1 MKRFDAGPQEGCD
14 PVPAGCAPP
23 EAPRLR
29 IALIAGSRHPIRE
42 PFAGGLETLVFD
54 LSASLRAR
62 GHHVSLFA
70 AEGSVDGDPRY
81 VFPAGGWEASHL
93 ATGDP
98 SMPERAFLSEHH
110 AHLQLMLALAGPL
123 GRRFDVVHNHSLHHL
138 PVAMAP
144 TLSVPMVTT
153 LHTPPTPWL
162 ESAIQISDGCGTSF
176 AAVSAHTAGQWAGV
190 LSSRPVVVPN
200 GVDLRRWP
208 RGPGGRGLL
217 WSGRL
222 VAEKAPHLAIEAA
235 RRAGVPLQIAGP
247 VSDPAYVEREI
258 RPHLGRGVTY
268 LGHLDQAA
276 LARAVGAASAVLVTP
291 MWDEPFGLVVAE
303 ALACGTPVVGF
314 SRGGVPEVLSD
325 TRLGRLVGPG
335 DVAAMADAIPT
346 AVRLDRAQ
354 IRRHAVQHLSH
365 ERMVDRYDS
374 IYRELAGPTTHDA
387 EPVSRWAS
395 PISANADS
403 QPSMANQPH
412 RR

>member
-1 MKRFDAGPQEGCD
+1 MKWLDADLERGCD
-14 PVPAGCAPP
+14 PIPTGCAPP
-23 EAPRLR
+23 ESPRLR

-42 PFAGGLETLVFD
+42 PFAGGLETLVHD

-62 GHHVSLFA
+62 GHQVSLFA
-70 AEGSVDGDPRY
+70 AEGSVDGDPRH
-81 VFPAGGWEASHL
+81 VFPAGGWDASRL

-110 AHLQLMLALAGPL
+110 SHLQLMLALAGPL

-144 TLSVPMVTT
+144 SLDVPMLTT

-162 ESAIQISDGCGTSF
+162 ESAIEIGDGRGTSF
-176 AAVSAHTAGQWAGV
+176 ASVSAHTAGQWAGV
-190 LSSRPVVVPN
+190 LPSRPVVVPN

-208 RGPGGRGLL
+208 RGPGGGGLL

-235 RRAGVPLQIAGP
+235 RRAGIALQIAGP
-247 VSDPAYVEREI
+247 VSDPAYVDEVI

-268 LGHLDQAA
+268 LGHLGQTE
-276 LARAVGAASAVLVTP
+276 LARAVGNASAVLVTP

-314 SRGGVPEVLSD
+314 LRGGIPEVMGD
-325 TRLGRLVGPG
+325 RRLGRLVAPG
-335 DVAAMADAIPT
+335 DVSAMADAIPA

-354 IRRHAVQHLSH
+354 VRRHAVQHLSH
-365 ERMVDRYDS
+365 EHMVDRYDGL
-374 IYRELAGPTTHDA
+374 YRELIGSLTQTP
-387 EPVSRWAS
+387 EVSRWAS
-395 PISANADS
+395 PISANAES
-403 QPSMANQPH
+403 QPSIANHPQ